1 MSIPP
6 LTTDMAAVTV
16 AAASSKANMRPHSS
30 VDVDITATTVT
41 MAADVADNARY
52 DPVINI
58 NGGPSPAALEDD
70 ADDGGQETRRCR

>member
-1 MSIPP
+1 
-6 LTTDMAAVTV
+6 
-16 AAASSKANMRPHSS
+16 MRPHSS

-52 DPVINI
+52 VPVINI